1 MKKMI
6 RKPLKSRA
14 KPRKSR
20 INSVSTQNT
29 DADGAD
35 ILKESVST
43 DNFRNWFFIRLY
55 SIFWTEKKQET
66 TINWTQFQTKLNLH
80 TNLYIKKIENY
91 RK

>member
-20 INSVSTQNT
+20 MNSVSTQNT

-43 DNFRNWFFIRLY
+43 DNFRN
-55 SIFWTEKKQET
+55 
-66 TINWTQFQTKLNLH
+66 
-80 TNLYIKKIENY
+80 
-91 RK
+91 